1 MSRLS
6 LSSLRFRL
14 LLLVLLAV
22 MPAFGLTLYIDQQE
36 RQFAVSR
43 AQSDALR
50 LARLAAAYQEQSIEA
65 VRQLLVTLARLSE
78 VRGNDPAA
86 CRTLFVDL
94 LKQHRRYASLGVMR
108 ADGEV
113 FCSAFSLQSE
123 IHNAGQILSAITQ
136 RALKTGDFAVS
147 DYQTSHGPYRK
158 DVVVFAYPLSDATGQ
173 REAAI
178 FAALDLTWLN
188 QLATEM
194 ELPPGSTLTVIDRN
208 GVILVRH
215 PNQEGWIGQPAPEAA
230 LLPGRESQQHD
241 STAETVGAD
250 GISRLYAFT
259 PLRGA
264 GGAAYVSIGI
274 PTAVAFAASDRIL
287 DVNLAGLGLAAALV
301 LAAAWFGADLFIL
314 RQVHPLVCATERL
327 SAGDLSARVGLP
339 RGSGELNQ
347 LAFAFDQMA
356 EALQQR
362 DAERARAAEEIRR
375 LNAELEQRVKERTA
389 QLEAANKELEAFSYS
404 VSHDLRAPLRAMAGF
419 SRILIEDHAAQ
430 LPPEATRSLQRIQD
444 NAQKMGCLIDDLLSF
459 SRLSR
464 QALVRQLVAPVEVV
478 QQALEDLRTEQE
490 GRRIEMVIGELPQCQ
505 ADPALLKQVYMNF
518 LTNALKFTRKREEA
532 RIEIGCQ
539 QVNGE
544 WIYFVKDNG
553 VGFDMRYA
561 NKLFGVFQRLH
572 DAKEYEGTGVGLA
585 IVQRIILRHGG
596 RLWAEAEVDKGASF
610 YFTLGEGNVAV
621 GSNDVQDGES
631 VRAAA

>member
-1 MSRLS
+1 
-6 LSSLRFRL
+6 
-14 LLLVLLAV
+14 
-22 MPAFGLTLYIDQQE
+22 
-36 RQFAVSR
+36 
-43 AQSDALR
+43 
-50 LARLAAAYQEQSIEA
+50 
-65 VRQLLVTLARLSE
+65 
-78 VRGNDPAA
+78 
-86 CRTLFVDL
+86 
-94 LKQHRRYASLGVMR
+94 
-108 ADGEV
+108 
-113 FCSAFSLQSE
+113 
-123 IHNAGQILSAITQ
+123 
-136 RALKTGDFAVS
+136 
-147 DYQTSHGPYRK
+147 
-158 DVVVFAYPLSDATGQ
+158 
-173 REAAI
+173 
-178 FAALDLTWLN
+178 
-188 QLATEM
+188 
-194 ELPPGSTLTVIDRN
+194 
-208 GVILVRH
+208 
-215 PNQEGWIGQPAPEAA
+215 
-230 LLPGRESQQHD
+230 
-241 STAETVGAD
+241 
-250 GISRLYAFT
+250 
-259 PLRGA
+259 
-264 GGAAYVSIGI
+264 
-274 PTAVAFAASDRIL
+274 
-287 DVNLAGLGLAAALV
+287 
-301 LAAAWFGADLFIL
+301 
-314 RQVHPLVCATERL
+314 
-327 SAGDLSARVGLP
+327 
-339 RGSGELNQ
+339 